1 MVKNKKST
9 LLEQNTKNTSR
20 IVPIK
25 KSGQR
30 TPEGEARRIASLYI
44 HGNRSK
50 SVIDRRKLAYE
61 ELKVLRQIAYAINL
75 IPWWGDPRKKP
86 KLQVLKSR

>member
-1 MVKNKKST
+1 MKNKKSP
-9 LLEQNTKNTSR
+9 LSEQNTKNTSH

-30 TPEGEARRIASLYI
+30 TPEGEARRVASLYR

-86 KLQVLKSR
+86 KLQVF

>member
-1 MVKNKKST
+1 MKNKNSP
-9 LLEQNTKNTSR
+9 LLEQNTKNTSH

-30 TPEGEARRIASLYI
+30 TVEGEARRIASLYK

-86 KLQVLKSR
+86 KLQVF

>member
-1 MVKNKKST
+1 MKNSNSP
-9 LLEQNTKNTSR
+9 LREQNTKNTSH

-30 TPEGEARRIASLYI
+30 TPEGEARRVASLYR

-86 KLQVLKSR
+86 KLQVF

>member
-1 MVKNKKST
+1 MKNKKST

-61 ELKVLRQIAYAINL
+61 ELKVLRQIAYSINL